1 MTEKSIIEKSK
12 KLAEKLN
19 SASKRNTKAIITKAV
34 ESQTEYEKRRYKRN
48 YHIENIDLKIVENT
62 TFFFNHMTNKEE
74 IATTN
79 NLVNE
84 IILFVVETK
93 KDSFMTSDIKEY
105 SKTHGSSYG
114 DVIIHAV
121 DKLKAVHA
129 LRKINIAKKDSNKKL
144 YKYFVVKNSEIFNS
158 VFNNDTKIS

>member
-12 KLAEKLN
+12 ELAEKL

-93 KDSFMTSDIKEY
+93 KRQFYDF
-105 SKTHGSSYG
+105 
-114 DVIIHAV
+114 
-121 DKLKAVHA
+121 
-129 LRKINIAKKDSNKKL
+129 
-144 YKYFVVKNSEIFNS
+144 
-158 VFNNDTKIS
+158 